1 MNTSKKKKTTT
12 DQTDLAQKA
21 YLGIRQMLFH
31 NEIVP
36 GQKIAYRDL
45 AERLEMSPTPVIQ
58 ALKFLEFQGLVRREP
73 NRGYYT
79 EPISLIEVREVF
91 ELREMLEVS
100 LLPRALENLDEKGIT
115 RLKKAYEAHLATSN
129 SIYPSERLLKNVE
142 FHLTLASLSQCS
154 IHQKV
159 LQNLFDLMNLKYR
172 SGVIYLTSMEMTD
185 PNHEQLFEAITAR
198 ELSKAQKLLTMH
210 ISDSR
215 KLVIMGLERMVE
227 EKKILTI

>member
-1 MNTSKKKKTTT
+1 MNTSKKKKRAI

-21 YLGIRQMLFH
+21 YLGIRQMLFY

-79 EPISLIEVREVF
+79 EPISLTEVREAF

-100 LLPRALENLDEKGIT
+100 LLPRALENMDGKRSI
-115 RLKKAYEAHLATSN
+115 RLKKAYEAHLATSK
-129 SIYPSERLLKNVE
+129 SIYPNERLLKNVE
-142 FHLTLASLSQCS
+142 FHLTLASFSHCN
-154 IHQKV
+154 IHQKI

-198 ELSKAQKLLTMH
+198 ELSEAQKILTMH

-215 KLVIMGLERMVE
+215 KLVIMGLERLVE
-227 EKKILTI
+227 EKKMLTI

>member
-1 MNTSKKKKTTT
+1 MEKSTKKKNGS

-79 EPISLIEVREVF
+79 EPINLQEVQEVY
-91 ELREMLEVS
+91 ELREMIETS
-100 LLPRALENLDEKGIT
+100 LLAKSMERLNSKGIQRLKIPFEAHKDALED
-115 RLKKAYEAHLATSN
+115 
-129 SIYPSERLLKNVE
+129 IYPNERLLKNIE
-142 FHLTLASLSQCS
+142 FHMTLASLSEYH
-154 IHQKV
+154 IHQKM
-159 LQNLFDLMNLKYR
+159 LQNLFDLMYLKYR
-172 SGVIYLTSMEMTD
+172 SGVIYLTPMEIAD
-185 PNHEQLFEAITAR
+185 PAHQELFDAIIAR
-198 ELSKAQKLLTMH
+198 DLSKAQEVLSAH
-210 ISDSR
+210 ISDS
-215 KLVIMGLERMVE
+215 KKYVLMGLERMLE
-227 EKKILTI
+227 EKKVLTI

>member
-1 MNTSKKKKTTT
+1 MNKSRKKKNAT
-12 DQTDLAQKA
+12 DQIDLAQKA

-79 EPISLIEVREVF
+79 EPISLNEVREAYD
-91 ELREMLEVS
+91 LREMIEVS
-100 LLPRALENLDEKGIT
+100 LLPKVLENFDEKAIVQ
-115 RLKKAYEAHLATSN
+115 LKKSYEAYFATSN
-129 SIYPSERLLKNVE
+129 TIYPNERLLKNVE
-142 FHLTLASLSQCS
+142 FHLTLASLSRCS
-154 IHQKV
+154 IHQKI
-159 LQNLFDLMNLKYR
+159 LQNLFDLMYLKYR
-172 SGVIYLTSMEMTD
+172 SGVIYLTSMEITD
-185 PNHEQLFEAITAR
+185 PNHEQFFEALKAGD
-198 ELSKAQKLLTMH
+198 LAKAQQTLARH
-210 ISDSR
+210 ISDSK
-215 KLVIMGLERMVE
+215 KLVIMGLERMIE